1 MSLAPPPKAILEAGK
16 PFAVHA
22 ELVFKQGTVT
32 DSVLV
37 DLKELEKGSAA
48 VRPPPPSPLFAFRA
62 QQRAWMSLARKASR
76 SLARSSACPSAV
88 PPTSSASPFLFLS
101 LSAGRMGGCGA
112 DPTSSSLYREREKD

>member
-48 VRPPPPSPLFAFRA
+48 VCPPPSPLFASRA

-101 LSAGRMGGCGA
+101 L
-112 DPTSSSLYREREKD
+112 